1 MIPSFP
7 ETTMNKALKDAI
19 REVEALPEA
28 DQEELAQALLTMA
41 ARKRIDAE
49 LAASEAEGGEV
60 PQEDVFRDLMRKARG

>member
-1 MIPSFP
+1 
-7 ETTMNKALKDAI
+7 MNKALKDAI

-60 PQEDVFRDLMRKARG
+60 PHEVVFRDLMQKARG